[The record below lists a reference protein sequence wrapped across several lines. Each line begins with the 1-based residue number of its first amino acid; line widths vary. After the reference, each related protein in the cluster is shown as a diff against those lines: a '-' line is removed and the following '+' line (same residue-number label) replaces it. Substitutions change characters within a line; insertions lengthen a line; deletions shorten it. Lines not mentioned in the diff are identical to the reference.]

1 MDTDEAT
8 NTLAQNF
15 TGPSLALDSM
25 SDVIRAAIGL
35 ICAKISLFG
44 STSALVPNRCR
55 QIWKRVK
62 RTVANM
68 HIRYEDRHVCGSMML
83 TQLT

>member
-35 ICAKISLFG
+35 ICAKVSLFG

-55 QIWKRVK
+55 
-62 RTVANM
+62 
-68 HIRYEDRHVCGSMML
+68 
-83 TQLT
+83 